1 MTGSETAERDA
12 ATTSGAT
19 ATSPARTARERAR
32 EQITAEILEAAR
44 RHLATDG
51 AAGLSLRAIAREL
64 GFASSAVYRYVSSR
78 DDLLTELLVDCYGDL
93 GASAEAAASRSVGDP
108 PASRWVTVACTIR
121 DWAVA
126 HPHEWAL
133 LYGSPVPGY
142 EAPER
147 TIEPGIR
154 ASLALLGVVRDA
166 TRSGWRPSAATPG
179 GGSDAEEAG
188 TDDLELDGDLE
199 PDLQRL
205 GERLGLPDDL
215 EPAALVGIVAAWTQT
230 FGLVSFEVFGQ
241 THGMVGSDEALFRA
255 AAASTAAALGLDR
268 AARERDQPR
277 DP

>member
-1 MTGSETAERDA
+1 MAESDSDA
-12 ATTSGAT
+12 APSTPIGTTPT
-19 ATSPARTARERAR
+19 TSPARTARERAR

-78 DDLLTELLVDCYGDL
+78 DELLTELLVDCYGDL
-93 GASAEAAASRSVGDP
+93 GASVEAAASGSAGEP
-108 PASRWVTVACTIR
+108 PARRWVTVACTIR

-147 TIEPGIR
+147 TVEPGIR

-166 TRSGWRPSAATPG
+166 TRSGWRPNVAPTSDRSGSGDAA
-179 GGSDAEEAG
+179 A
-188 TDDLELDGDLE
+188 DDLELAQ
-199 PDLQRL
+199 DLQRL
-205 GERLGLPDDL
+205 GETLGLPDDL

-241 THGMVGSDEALFRA
+241 THGIAGSDEALFRA
-255 AAASTAAALGLDR
+255 TATSTAGALGLDR
-268 AARERDQPR
+268 AEQPR

>member
-1 MTGSETAERDA
+1 MAESDSDA
-12 ATTSGAT
+12 APSTTIGT
-19 ATSPARTARERAR
+19 TPTTSPARTARERAR

-78 DDLLTELLVDCYGDL
+78 DELLTELLVGCYGDL
-93 GASAEAAASRSVGDP
+93 GASVEAAASGSAGEP
-108 PASRWVTVACTIR
+108 PARRWVTVACTIR

-147 TIEPGIR
+147 TVEPGIR

-166 TRSGWRPSAATPG
+166 TRSGWRPNVAPTSDRSGPG
-179 GGSDAEEAG
+179 GAAA
-188 TDDLELDGDLE
+188 DDLELAQ
-199 PDLQRL
+199 DLQRL
-205 GERLGLPDDL
+205 GETLGLPDDL

-241 THGMVGSDEALFRA
+241 THGIAGSDEALFRA
-255 AAASTAAALGLDR
+255 TATSTAAALGLDR
-268 AARERDQPR
+268 AEQPR